1 MTEHSF
7 TRRAF
12 LQQST
17 ALAALTALPNLS
29 TVRPLIQAIDTH
41 THFYDPTRPQGVP
54 WPGREEKLLYQPHYP
69 AQFVVLTSPLNVVG
83 TVVVEASPWVEDN
96 QWILDLAKENS
107 AIVGFIG
114 NLKLGVPEFAAQ
126 LKRFSGNPLFRGLRI
141 GEKILAEGL
150 GQNSFERDL
159 QRLGE
164 QKFTVD
170 VIGGASLLPHISRI
184 AKLAPKLRIVI
195 DHLPFPVWDKDL
207 AAMKKALAETERLPQ
222 VYAKVSNVVRRFD
235 GRIIEDFNAYRTR
248 LDVLW
253 DLFGADRLVFGSNWP
268 VSNLVAPYE
277 NLHKIVAEYFGE
289 KGQTSAAKFFWRN
302 SRRAYSWLPRG
313 KARELG
319 K

>member
-1 MTEHSF
+1 M
-7 TRRAF
+7 
-12 LQQST
+12 
-17 ALAALTALPNLS
+17 
-29 TVRPLIQAIDTH
+29 
-41 THFYDPTRPQGVP
+41 
-54 WPGREEKLLYQPHYP
+54 LYQPHYP
-69 AQFVVLTSPLNVVG
+69 AQFQALTSPLKIVG
-83 TVVVEASPWVEDN
+83 TVVVEASPWLEDN
-96 QWILDLAKENS
+96 QWILDVAKENLN
-107 AIVGFIG
+107 IVGFIG

-126 LKRFSGNPLFRGLRI
+126 LKRFSANPLFRGLRI

-170 VIGGASLLPHISRI
+170 VIGGATLLPHIGRLT
-184 AKLAPKLRIVI
+184 KLAPKLRIVI
-195 DHLPFPVWDKDL
+195 DHLPFPVWDNDL
-207 AAMKKALAETERLPQ
+207 AAMKKALTETARLPQ
-222 VYAKVSNVVRRFD
+222 VYAKVSNVVRRVD
-235 GRIIEDFNAYRTR
+235 GRVMEDLNAYRPR

-277 NLHKIVAEYFGE
+277 NLHKIVAEYFSE
-289 KGQTSAAKFFWRN
+289 KGQQAAGKFFWRN

-313 KARELG
+313 KAQELG